1 MKVVDMEQPFTLG
14 PVSHFALVVR
24 DPKASARWFREALFL
39 DELFDFEG
47 GVAIGNKNVLIVLRK
62 GTPDPAAFGHTAFH
76 LPDMATLRA
85 ALEHLKKAG
94 VKLED
99 PGDEIGAVGEG
110 SKSYG
115 LWFHDPDGYRWEL
128 FVRDAV
134 A

>member
-14 PVSHFALVVR
+14 PVSHFALNVR
-24 DPKASARWFREALFL
+24 DPKASARWFRDALFL
-39 DELFDFEG
+39 NELFDFENG
-47 GVAIGNKNVLIVLRK
+47 IAIGNRNVLIILHK
-62 GTPDPAAFGHTAFH
+62 GTPNPETFGHTAFH
-76 LPDMATLRA
+76 LPDMAALRA

-94 VKLED
+94 VALED
-99 PGDEIGAVGEG
+99 PGEEIAPVGEG

-115 LWFHDPDGYRWEL
+115 LWFSDPDGYRWEL